1 MIGCGIA
8 TTSAVTVRAQAKGG
22 AGGFVLAGG
31 SAFAVLTSVFIAG
44 GASAFALSASGFFAG
59 DASDGG
65 TLSEVTGFSTA
76 GSFAADGVCA

>member
-1 MIGCGIA
+1 
-8 TTSAVTVRAQAKGG
+8 VTVRAQAKGG

-44 GASAFALSASGFFAG
+44 GASFAVSAAGFFAG

-65 TLSEVTGFSTA
+65 PLSEVTGFSTA

>member
-8 TTSAVTVRAQAKGG
+8 TTSAVTVRAHAKGG

-44 GASAFALSASGFFAG
+44 GASFAVSAAGFFAG